1 MKFEPP
7 STVSEAPAPVQAAP
21 ESSSDAFDD
30 SLPGLVGERLRRE
43 AFHQL
48 AGTLAGLSYVKVVVD
63 RRATPARVHYIND
76 RRYKFHSDYIAE
88 NILGIS
94 IAELDN
100 RIDEF
105 NVEVYQSDDRRFMV
119 GTIALHKGAELFY
132 TLETVEID
140 TMGRELVL
148 EFYRAV
154 RTHLDPEL
162 PLLFKLT
169 NHVQETVGRETDA
182 KILPRISAHELMK
195 SASYIP
201 LNVGSAQGR
210 LRVFETNE
218 AYQRERSSLQWYDII
233 AMRRVPDDIPRL
245 SGIINAKHTTPLS
258 HTNVL
263 ASGWNVPNA
272 VQLGF
277 FEHAA
282 SRQLN
287 GQWVRYSVESDGQ
300 AITLER
306 IEQPAGE
313 LRRPSWAVHHIQLEE
328 PETVLSP
335 IIELSALRMS
345 DRHRYGTKAANL
357 GELYHVLQNG
367 SDRLL
372 GFYKVRRSP
381 RPHLL
386 GHLARYLGVAEPT
399 DPRDTAALAKAATE
413 FLVSSLTLPRGIA
426 LPFSIQQRF
435 LESSP
440 RIQQTIGRLKMALEL
455 NAREVDSL
463 CVKLQELIRTT
474 RIPDSLREE
483 IDAEI
488 TQHLFGVSAF
498 VIRSSS
504 NAEDIEHFSAAG
516 LYESVAHVSTAE
528 TLFQSIKE
536 VWASVVSPRSV
547 RLREEVGISLDAVY
561 MGVIVQEQLEANL
574 GGVLVTT
581 NPANRSGD
589 FRNVYINVSKHP
601 GAVVDG
607 STLPLQYLYNTVE
620 GGGRTLSLG
629 DAPRDLDD
637 NTKEMLQ
644 RLAFAGRLLQG
655 HYSPDYTFSVPVDIE
670 WLIGPE
676 GLTLLQLRPYAS

>member
-1 MKFEPP
+1 MRAEPTAD
-7 STVSEAPAPVQAAP
+7 SPACPP
-21 ESSSDAFDD
+21 EGDAIDD
-30 SLPGLVGERLRRE
+30 SLPGLVGERLSRE

-48 AGTLAGLSYVKVVVD
+48 AGILAGISYVKVVVE
-63 RRATPARVHYIND
+63 RRTTPARVHFIND

-88 NILGIS
+88 NVLGIS
-94 IAELDN
+94 VAELDN
-100 RIDEF
+100 RIDAF
-105 NVEVYQSDDRRFMV
+105 NTENYQSDDRRFLL
-119 GTIALHKGAELFY
+119 GTVALQKGAELFY

-140 TMGRELVL
+140 TMGRDLVI

-154 RTHLDPEL
+154 RASLDRDL
-162 PLLFKLT
+162 PLLFKLA
-169 NHVQETVGRETDA
+169 NHMQEAIGRETDA
-182 KILPRISAHELMK
+182 KTLPRISAHELTA
-195 SASYIP
+195 SASFIA
-201 LNVGSAQGR
+201 LNPGEAEGR
-210 LRVFETNE
+210 LRVFENEE
-218 AYQRERSSLQWYDII
+218 AYRRERATLEWYDII

-245 SGIINAKHTTPLS
+245 SGIINAEHTTPLS

-282 SRQLN
+282 AQQLS
-287 GQWVRYSVESDGQ
+287 GSWVRYRVDADAS
-300 AITLER
+300 AISLSR
-306 IEQPAGE
+306 IEAPKGE

-335 IIELSALRMS
+335 IVELSSLRMS
-345 DRHRYGTKAANL
+345 DRNRYGTKAANL
-357 GELYHVLQNG
+357 GELYHVLEHG

-372 GFYKVRRSP
+372 GFYKVRRPP

-386 GHLARYLGVAEPT
+386 GLLARYLGVPEPA
-399 DPRDTAALAKAATE
+399 DARDTAALAKAAAE
-413 FLVSSLTLPRGIA
+413 FLAASVKVPRGIA

-455 NAREVDSL
+455 GAREVEPL

-474 RIPDSLREE
+474 RLDDGLREE
-483 IDAEI
+483 IDAQI
-488 TQHLFGVSAF
+488 TQHLFGVSSF

-516 LYESVAHVSTAE
+516 LYESIAHVSTAD

-561 MGVIVQEQLEANL
+561 MGVIVQEQLEADI

-581 NPANRSGD
+581 NPANRAGD
-589 FRNVYINVSKHP
+589 YRNVYINVSKRP
-601 GAVVDG
+601 DAVVDG
-607 STLPLQYLYNTVE
+607 SAMPLQYLYNTLE

-629 DAPRDLDD
+629 DAERDLDD
-637 NTKEMLQ
+637 EAKDTLQ

-670 WLIGPE
+670 WLVGPE
-676 GLTLLQLRPYAS
+676 GLTLLQLRPYSK